1 VKNIFE
7 EYGYKVI
14 IGKGKGQLNDGQVF
28 GCEFYPAFA
37 AHDIVDAHIFL
48 GQSRFHTISVAMSTE
63 KPTYMLDPYFEEYIQ
78 INNEAEVVKKKAI
91 LSIYNALDARR
102 IGIIIGLKDGQ
113 FAKIEALNL
122 KKLFEDLGRSVQLIA
137 MTNLTNDG
145 TQNFKGIDAFVEVA
159 CPRIAIDDH
168 FDKPMLS
175 APQAFALIK
184 LIKNEPV
191 EDLFRIHHWL

>member
-1 VKNIFE
+1 
-7 EYGYKVI
+7 
-14 IGKGKGQLNDGQVF
+14 
-28 GCEFYPAFA
+28 
-37 AHDIVDAHIFL
+37 
-48 GQSRFHTISVAMSTE
+48 
-63 KPTYMLDPYFEEYIQ
+63 MLDPYFEEYIQ